1 MSAFFSTFVF
11 KMNNSTYTDNPQTSF
26 ASVIGQEAMARHVIS
41 IINGGRLPHALLIC
55 GPSGSGKLAFALA
68 LARYVCCTNPSDTD
82 GCGCCPSCRMADL
95 LEHPDIHYTFP
106 VIKKK
111 DGKETVSDDWLPE
124 WRKRIAH
131 SPYFSLNDWSTD
143 MGDPNKQPI
152 IYKSESLEIQRKLSL
167 KSSQGG
173 YKVSIIWLPEKMN
186 AECGNK
192 LLKLVEEPPEKT
204 LFIFVSE
211 EPEYI
216 LPTLAGRMQRLNMQ
230 PIAEDTL
237 TAYFTNQ
244 MGLTPDDAV
253 DVARRSEGSLLKALQ
268 NISLSEEDKAC
279 FESFISLM
287 RLAYKRDIRSL
298 KDWSDQMAGR
308 GRERQKHFLSYAGRM
323 IRESF
328 MANFHSPELNYMN
341 REETQFTVRF
351 APFINERNIMG
362 IDELLE
368 EALSHIIQNV
378 NAKMVFF
385 DLAVRMIVYI
395 KNR

>member
-1 MSAFFSTFVF
+1 MHSDIPT
-11 KMNNSTYTDNPQTSF
+11 TGF
-26 ASVIGQEAMARHVIS
+26 ASVIGQEDIARHVVS
-41 IINGGRLPHALLIC
+41 IIQSGRLPHALLIC
-55 GPSGSGKLAFALA
+55 GPLGSGKLAFALA
-68 LARYVCCTNPSDTD
+68 LARYVCCKNPSGTEA
-82 GCGCCPSCRMADL
+82 CGRCSSCIMANH
-95 LEHPDIHYTFP
+95 LEHPDIHFTFP
-106 VIKKK
+106 VIKKATGK
-111 DGKETVSDDWLPE
+111 DTVSDDWLPE
-124 WRKRIAH
+124 WRRRLEK
-131 SPYFSLNDWSTD
+131 SPYFSLDDWSAD

-152 IYKSESLEIQRKLSL
+152 IYKGESLEIQRKLSL

-216 LPTLAGRMQRLNMQ
+216 LPTLAGRMQRLNLH
-230 PIAEDTL
+230 PIAEEVL
-237 TAYFTNQ
+237 SRYFNQ
-244 MGLTPDDAV
+244 RMGLSVEDAA
-253 DVARRSEGSLLKALQ
+253 DVARRSEGSLLKAIQ
-268 NISLSEEDKAC
+268 NISLSEEEKLC
-279 FESFISLM
+279 FESFVTLM
-287 RLAYKRDIRSL
+287 REAWKRDIRSL

-308 GRERQKHFLSYAGRM
+308 GRERQKHFLTYASRM

-328 MANFHSPELNYMN
+328 MANFHQPELNYMN
-341 REETQFTVRF
+341 RQESQFTVRF

-368 EALSHIIQNV
+368 EAQLHIIQNV

-385 DLAVRMIVYI
+385 DLAVRMIVLI

>member
-1 MSAFFSTFVF
+1 M
-11 KMNNSTYTDNPQTSF
+11 YTDIPESGF
-26 ASVIGQEAMARHVIS
+26 ASVVGQEELAQHVIS
-41 IINGGRLPHALLIC
+41 IMNSGRLPHALLLC

-68 LARYVCCTNPSDTD
+68 LARYVCCVNPSQTD
-82 GCGCCPSCRMADL
+82 GCGRCASCRMADL

-106 VIKKK
+106 VIRKK

-124 WRKRIAH
+124 WRKRIAQ
-131 SPYFSLNDWSTD
+131 SPYFSLNDWSAD

-152 IYKSESLEIQRKLSL
+152 IYKSESQEIQRKLSL

-173 YKVSIIWLPEKMN
+173 YKVSIVWLPEKMN

-192 LLKLVEEPPEKT
+192 LLKLVEEPPKKT
-204 LFIFVSE
+204 LFLFVSE

-216 LPTLAGRMQRLNMQ
+216 LPTLAGRMQRLNLQ
-230 PIAEDTL
+230 PIAEEKL
-237 TAYFTNQ
+237 ANYFHVR
-244 MGLTPDDAV
+244 MGLSEADAT
-253 DVARRSEGSLLKALQ
+253 DVARRAEGSLLKGLQ
-268 NISLSEEDKAC
+268 NISLGEEDKAC

-298 KDWSDQMAGR
+298 KDWSDDMAGR

-328 MANFHSPELNYMN
+328 MANFHHPELNYMN
-341 REETQFTVRF
+341 REETQFTSRF

-362 IDELLE
+362 ISELLE
-368 EALSHIIQNV
+368 EAQSHIIQNV

-385 DLAVRMIVYI
+385 DMAVRMIVYI

>member
-1 MSAFFSTFVF
+1 MS
-11 KMNNSTYTDNPQTSF
+11 NSMYTDIPNKGF
-26 ASVIGQEAMARHVIS
+26 ASVIGQEALAHHVIS
-41 IINGGRLPHALLIC
+41 IINNGRLPHALLIC
-55 GPSGSGKLAFALA
+55 GPSGTGKLAFALA
-68 LARYVCCTNPSDTD
+68 LARYVCCKNPSDSD
-82 GCGCCPSCRMADL
+82 GCGQCSSCRMADL

-106 VIKKK
+106 VIRKK

-131 SPYFSLNDWSTD
+131 SPYFSLDDWSAD
-143 MGDPNKQPI
+143 MGDPNKQPV

-192 LLKLVEEPPEKT
+192 LLKLVEEPPQKT

-216 LPTLAGRMQRLNMQ
+216 LPTLAGRMQRLNLH
-230 PIAEDTL
+230 PIEEETL
-237 TAYFTNQ
+237 AHYFTNQ
-244 MGLTPDDAV
+244 MGLTPADAM
-253 DVARRSEGSLLKALQ
+253 DIARRSEGSLLKALQ
-268 NISLSEEDKAC
+268 NISLSEEDKSC
-279 FESFISLM
+279 FDSFTSMM

-298 KDWSDQMAGR
+298 KDWSEQMAGR
-308 GRERQKHFLSYAGRM
+308 GRERQKHFLSYASRM

-341 REETQFTVRF
+341 REETQFTSRF

-368 EALSHIIQNV
+368 EAQSHIIQNV

>member
-1 MSAFFSTFVF
+1 
-11 KMNNSTYTDNPQTSF
+11 MNNSMYTDIPHAGF
-26 ASVIGQEAMARHVIS
+26 ASVIGQEALAHHVIS
-41 IINGGRLPHALLIC
+41 IMNSGRLPHALLIC

-68 LARYVCCTNPSDTD
+68 LTRYVCCSNPSDTD
-82 GCGCCPSCRMADL
+82 ACGKCPSCRMADIM
-95 LEHPDIHYTFP
+95 EHPDIHYTFP
-106 VIKKK
+106 VIRKK

-124 WRKRIAH
+124 WRQRIAR
-131 SPYFSLNDWSTD
+131 SPYFSLDDWSAD

-216 LPTLAGRMQRLNMQ
+216 LPTLAGRMQRINLQ
-230 PIAEDTL
+230 PIAENTL
-237 TAYFTNQ
+237 ANYFTGR
-244 MGLTPDDAV
+244 MGLTPADAS
-253 DVARRSEGSLLKALQ
+253 DIARRSEGSLLKALQ

-279 FESFISLM
+279 FDSFTTLM

-298 KDWSDQMAGR
+298 KDWSEQMAGR

-328 MANFHSPELNYMN
+328 MANFHSSELNYMN

-368 EALSHIIQNV
+368 EAQSHIIQNV